1 MVIITEV
8 ATGAKLTGKDLC
20 QSLFAEVH
28 KFIKKETQ
36 TQVLFCKLFSS
47 RTPSTAASVISQC
60 TRKINRIW
68 NVTLNIYLPET
79 RLLKSLKYRKTDIR

>member
-8 ATGAKLTGKDLC
+8 ATGAKFTGKDLC
-20 QSLFAEVH
+20 QSLFAEVC
-28 KFIKKETQ
+28 KFIKKETL
-36 TQVLFCKLFSS
+36 TQNTFDGCFY
-47 RTPSTAASVISQC
+47 ISQY